1 MPFKKPF
8 KKPFGDRKETVRED
22 VSERGVPS
30 GTLRKQSTDRS
41 SSRQKTYSKPDQ
53 NKQTYGKAERRSPAY
68 GITDE
73 RVPPHERPDQ
83 RQQPYGKQGQ
93 SKQAYGKPDQSKQA
107 YGKPDQSKQAYG
119 KPDQGKQPYGKPDQ
133 GKQPYGRSDQGK
145 QPYDRPDQRTQAHVK
160 MEQRNISHDKPAE
173 RSQRIDAAY
182 RQADMVATKRAPRSP
197 LPKTT
202 PPPAP
207 RRPEETHWGD
217 VALWYDKHV
226 GDEGS
231 EYHREVILPGVL
243 RLLNL
248 DKITSGK
255 PRLLD
260 IACGQGV
267 LCRALAK
274 EGCQVV
280 GIDAAAEL
288 IAAAKRRNSGDNL
301 SIDYRVADA
310 TKLIEGIGKTA
321 DGLRPGSFDAVTIVL
336 SIQNMTPLSPVWHA
350 VWSLL
355 KPKGTLVIVMMHP
368 CFRIPRH
375 SDWMWHEKSLQQ
387 QRVVSQYLSSAEVS
401 IVTHPGDAARGLGSS
416 TTTHFHRP
424 LQAYINTLGNAGL
437 FVDRLDEWT
446 SHKVDQAG
454 PKKAAMD
461 KAREEIP
468 LFLALRARKM

>member
-8 KKPFGDRKETVRED
+8 KDRKVTERRE
-22 VSERGVPS
+22 EQG
-30 GTLRKQSTDRS
+30 
-41 SSRQKTYSKPDQ
+41 KPDQ
-53 NKQTYGKAERRSPAY
+53 RTKIHGQTAP
-68 GITDE
+68 
-73 RVPPHERPDQ
+73 
-83 RQQPYGKQGQ
+83 RQQTQNKPEQH
-93 SKQAYGKPDQSKQA
+93 SQAYGKPEQRNQA
-107 YGKPDQSKQAYG
+107 YGKPEQRNQAYG
-119 KPDQGKQPYGKPDQ
+119 KP
-133 GKQPYGRSDQGK
+133 
-145 QPYDRPDQRTQAHVK
+145 
-160 MEQRNISHDKPAE
+160 EQRN
-173 RSQRIDAAY
+173 QRIEAAY
-182 RQADMVATKRAPRSP
+182 RQADMAATKRAPRTTH
-197 LPKTT
+197 PKTT

-280 GIDAAAEL
+280 GLDAAAEL

-355 KPKGTLVIVMMHP
+355 KPKGTLVVVMMHP

-375 SDWMWHEKSLQQ
+375 SDWLWQEKSSQQ

-424 LQAYINTLGNAGL
+424 LQAYINTMGNAGL

-468 LFLALRARKM
+468 LFLALRARKI